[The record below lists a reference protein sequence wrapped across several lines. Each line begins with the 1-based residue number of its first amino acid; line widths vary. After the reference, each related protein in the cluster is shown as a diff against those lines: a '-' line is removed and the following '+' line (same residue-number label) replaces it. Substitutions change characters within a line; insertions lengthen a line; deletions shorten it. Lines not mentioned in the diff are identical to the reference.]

1 MADGLSDRQARQER
15 RLIVKVYGGLMG
27 LLGLTLAVA
36 MVDLGWGN
44 VVANLSIAVAKTIL
58 ILWVFMHLREA
69 TPMLR
74 LFAVAAVMWVG
85 FLIVLGLSDW
95 MTRGGS

>member
-1 MADGLSDRQARQER
+1 MSDALNDQDARHER
-15 RLIVKVYGGLMG
+15 RLIFKVYGGLMA

-44 VVANLSIAVAKTIL
+44 VVANLSIAIAKTVL

-74 LFAVAAVMWVG
+74 LFALAAVMWVG
-85 FLIVLGLSDW
+85 FLIVLGLGDW
-95 MTRGGS
+95 MTRGAS